1 MHIKIKLLGQSGSR
15 LEFPKVIVYVDP
27 YLSNSVQEL
36 EAPDLERLVPIGVR
50 PDKIIDADLVLITHA
65 HIDHCDPHTLPK
77 LAAASPQAMFMGP
90 NSVLNILQDWGISS
104 TRLIRAT
111 ESWTKVAPDL
121 QVHTVPAAHPEIER
135 DSSGNLTAVGY
146 ILSYFDKKIYLAG
159 DTSARQEIIDILN
172 KLGPIHTAFLPVNE
186 HNFFRGRR
194 GIIGNMSIHE
204 AFQFAQEIGVK
215 QVVAVHW
222 DMFAINSVDPEEI
235 KFIYQRIAPSFKLL
249 LGPRSINLSNV
260 DVSIIIRTLNEQR
273 YLDQLLTAISRQKI
287 ESMNYE
293 VVLVDSGS
301 TDETL
306 RIAQKHGCQIM
317 HINREE
323 FSFGRSLNIGCATA
337 SGDILVITSGH
348 CVPTDEYWIQKLCRP
363 IIDGQAQYVYG
374 KQIGGPNTHFS
385 EKRIFEKYFINKSIV
400 PQQGIYCNNANSA
413 IARSIWEK
421 YRFDEDLT
429 GLEDMELAQRL
440 VNDGGNLA
448 YISDATVC
456 HHHFESWN
464 QVRRR
469 FEREAI
475 ALHKIMPQL
484 HLTVFDTFR
493 YIVTS
498 ILCDWKFAN
507 REVTS
512 PHLMDIIYYRWNQ
525 YWGTFMGNRQ
535 HRKLSHFEKDRYFY
549 PK

>member
-1 MHIKIKLLGQSGSR
+1 MRIKVNLLGQSGCR
-15 LEFPKVIVYVDP
+15 FEFPTAIIYVDP

-36 EAPDLERLVPIGVR
+36 DAPDLERLLPIATE
-50 PDKIIDADLVLITHA
+50 PNKITDADLVLITHA

-77 LAAASPQAMFMGP
+77 LAAASPKAMFMGP
-90 NSVLNILQDWGISS
+90 DSVLNILQDWGISS
-104 TRLIRAT
+104 ARFIRAS
-111 ESWTKVAPDL
+111 EGWTKVARDL
-121 QVHTVPAAHPEIER
+121 QVHAIPAAHPEIER
-135 DSSGNLTAVGY
+135 DSNGNLTTVGY
-146 ILSYFDKKIYLAG
+146 LLSYLDKKIYVAG
-159 DTSARQEIIDILN
+159 DTSARQEIIDTLN

-235 KFIYQRIAPSFKLL
+235 KFIYQRMAPSFKLL
-249 LGPRSINLSNV
+249 LCPSSINLGSIY
-260 DVSIIIRTLNEQR
+260 VSIIIRTLNEQR
-273 YLDQLLTAISRQKI
+273 YLDQLLTAISRQKT
-287 ESMNYE
+287 ESIDYE

-306 RIAQKHGCQIM
+306 GIARKHGCQII

-323 FSFGRSLNIGCATA
+323 FSFGRSLNMGCATA
-337 SGDILVITSGH
+337 IGEILVITSGH
-348 CVPTDEYWIQKLCRP
+348 CVPADEYWMQKLCKP
-363 IIDGQAQYVYG
+363 IIDEKAQYVYG
-374 KQIGGPNTHFS
+374 KQIGGPDTYFS
-385 EKRIFEKYFINKSIV
+385 EKRIFEKYFINQSMV
-400 PQQGIYCNNANSA
+400 PQESIYCNNANSA
-413 IARSIWEK
+413 ITKSIWEK
-421 YRFDEDLT
+421 YRFDEGLT

-448 YISDATVC
+448 YISDAIVC
-456 HHHFESWN
+456 HHHSESWN

-475 ALHKIMPQL
+475 ALQKIMPQL
-484 HLTVFDTFR
+484 HVTMFDTFR

-498 ILCDWKFAN
+498 IYNDWKFAQ
-507 REVTS
+507 RELTG
-512 PHLMDIIYYRWNQ
+512 PRLMDIICYRWNQ
-525 YWGTFMGNRQ
+525 YWGTFKGNRQ
-535 HRKLSHFEKDRYFY
+535 HRKLSHVEKDRYFY